1 MLLQTELQSMKIS
14 RRTDPTLI
22 SNYVIFT
29 VRSGRGAQLDHTPVC
44 EGAIGF
50 GKLNIYLCRIAIV
63 NYFGDYI

>member
-1 MLLQTELQSMKIS
+1 MLLQTELQSMKI
-14 RRTDPTLI
+14 RDELTQYL

-29 VRSGRGAQLDHTPVC
+29 IRPVRGAQLDHTPVC

-63 NYFGDYI
+63 NYFGDYV